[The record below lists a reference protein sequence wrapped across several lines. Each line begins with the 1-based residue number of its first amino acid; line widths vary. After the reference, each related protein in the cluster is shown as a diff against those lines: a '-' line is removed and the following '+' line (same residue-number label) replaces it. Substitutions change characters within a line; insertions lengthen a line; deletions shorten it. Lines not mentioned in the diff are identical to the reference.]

1 MTNRTALF
9 AGLCFV
15 FACTNAPTQ
24 EGPLVPVTQ
33 ATSVDGAYS
42 FSLLAPETVTRGN
55 YVLQYVITSTATG
68 SAVDDLD
75 LDIVPWMPAMGH
87 GTSQVPT
94 ITGLG
99 GGTYELDDVDLYM
112 PGLWQLRTT
121 SSGNQLVA
129 PSLQVQ

>member
-1 MTNRTALF
+1 MTNRTALL

-15 FACTNAPTQ
+15 LACTDAPTD

-33 ATSVDGAYS
+33 ATSTDGAYS
-42 FSLLAPETVTRGN
+42 FSLLAPATVTRGN
-55 YVLQYVITSTATG
+55 YMLQYVITSTATG
-68 SAVDDLD
+68 AAVDDLD

-99 GGTYELDDVDLYM
+99 SGTYELDDVDLYM

-121 SSGNQLVA
+121 SSGTQLVE
-129 PSLQVQ
+129 PSLQVE